1 MNFRFS
7 WFLVTLF
14 VTPSFTIFAQTRP
27 YAGFVYPAGGQQG
40 TSFAVKAGGQGISPV
55 TGIELTGKGVTA
67 RVVENFKRI
76 GPQEIT
82 LLKDQLKELKEGTK
96 VPDAVTATLIERVE
110 KRIEEYCNRPASMA
124 LADLAF
130 LEISIAADATPGRRE
145 IRLVTPTGISNP
157 LAFHVGQLPEST
169 RKPMLT
175 APFQVLG
182 KEELS
187 LRKRPEE
194 EIERP
199 IKLPST
205 VNGQIA
211 SGEVNRYRFQAR
223 KGQRIVISALA
234 RDLIPF
240 IADAVP
246 GWFQPV
252 LALYD
257 ANGREIAYED
267 DFRFKPDPVI
277 LFEVP
282 ADGEYVAE
290 ISDAI
295 HRGREDFIYR
305 MTVGELPYLTGVF
318 PLGGTAGATQS
329 VKIEGWN
336 LEGAEIL
343 YPAAGCSPGLH
354 AVSVKKGGKFSN
366 PLPYALD
373 SLPELL
379 EVEPNDPTSP
389 PQKVTLPVIVNGHI
403 GKPNDWDVFT
413 FEGKAKQ
420 SVAIAVS
427 ARRLDSPLDSV
438 IKIAAPDG
446 TLLALNDDYEDLAAG
461 ANTHHADSYALLTL
475 PQDGP
480 YKVHL
485 GDTLRS
491 GGSEYGYRLLL
502 TGAQPD
508 FELRVSPSSTTIL
521 GKPNTLLTVHVARH
535 DGYSGP
541 IAISL
546 QNPPPGVIF
555 SPVTIAP
562 GKTSVRITLKC
573 EPAAV
578 GKSVDLEFIGTATI
592 GGHPVH
598 RTAVPSED
606 RMQAFLWRHL
616 VPTANLR
623 VLVPDLTKTEAVLRP
638 LPPPDPTTLAAT
650 KAAAPKFT
658 ESQIVGRMKQIDQ
671 LFQENLLTDNFAA
684 KRIAECTLTPETN

>member
-1 MNFRFS
+1 MNLRLS
-7 WFLVTLF
+7 WFLVILF
-14 VTPSFTIFAQTRP
+14 VTIPSTIFAQTRP

-40 TSFAVKAGGQGISPV
+40 KTFAVKAGGQGISPV

-67 RVVENFKRI
+67 RVVENFKRV

-82 LLKDQLKELKEGTK
+82 LLKDQLKELKEGNK
-96 VPDAVTATLIERVE
+96 VPDAVTATLIKRVE
-110 KRIEEYCNRPASMA
+110 KRIEEYCNRPASLA
-124 LADLAF
+124 LADLVF
-130 LEISIAADATPGRRE
+130 LEISIAADAAPGRRE

-157 LAFHVGQLPEST
+157 LAFHIGQLPEST

-194 EIERP
+194 EIECP
-199 IKLPST
+199 ITLPCT

-223 KGQRIVISALA
+223 KGQQIVISALA

-257 ANGREIAYED
+257 TKGREIAYED

-282 ADGEYVAE
+282 ADGEYVAV

-305 MTVGELPYLTGVF
+305 MTVGELPYLTGIF

-329 VKIEGWN
+329 VKVEGWN
-336 LEGAEIL
+336 LAGAEIL
-343 YPAAGCSPGLH
+343 YPAAGSSPGLH
-354 AVSVKKGGKFSN
+354 AISVKKGGQFSN

-413 FEGKAKQ
+413 FEGKANQ
-420 SVAIAVS
+420 TVAVAVS

-446 TLLALNDDYEDLAAG
+446 TLLALNDDYEVLAAG
-461 ANTHHADSYALLTL
+461 ANTHHADSYALLNL
-475 PQDGP
+475 PQDGA
-480 YKVHL
+480 YQVHL
-485 GDTLRS
+485 GDTLRA
-491 GGSEYGYRLLL
+491 GGSEYAYRLLL
-502 TGAQPD
+502 TAAQPD
-508 FELRVSPSSTTIL
+508 FEMRVSPSSTTIL
-521 GKPNTLLTVHVARH
+521 GKPNTLLTAHIARH
-535 DGYSGP
+535 DGYAGP

-546 QNPPPGVIF
+546 QNPPPGVVF
-555 SPVTIAP
+555 TPVTISP

-578 GKSVDLEFIGTATI
+578 GKSFDLEFIGTATI
-592 GGHPVH
+592 AGRPIQH
-598 RTAVPSED
+598 RAVPSED

-623 VLVPDLTKTEAVLRP
+623 VLVPDPTKKEAVLRP
-638 LPPPDPTTLAAT
+638 LPPPDPITLAAT

-671 LFQENLLTDNFAA
+671 LYQESLLTDNFAA
-684 KRIAECTLTPETN
+684 KRIAECTLTP